1 MASNDYYETTS
12 CSSEYVKLIQS
23 LEFAFLMK
31 HYKQEY
37 LPKWKS
43 TNRFQNLQII
53 VSSLLLVCD
62 IVM

>member
-37 LPKWKS
+37 QNEKS